1 MVKSI
6 ESCEFK
12 SMNFVPVYLTIDT
25 LKTDLIKKKKKK
37 GGVGK
42 LITGSMIQFIF

>member
-1 MVKSI
+1 
-6 ESCEFK
+6 
-12 SMNFVPVYLTIDT
+12 MNFVPVDLTIDT
-25 LKTDLIKKKKKK
+25 LKTDLIKKK

>member
-12 SMNFVPVYLTIDT
+12 SMNFVPVDLTIDT
-25 LKTDLIKKKKKK
+25 LKTDLIKKKN

>member
-1 MVKSI
+1 
-6 ESCEFK
+6 
-12 SMNFVPVYLTIDT
+12 MNFVPVYLTIDT
-25 LKTDLIKKKKKK
+25 LKTDLIKKKKK